1 MENKVEIWFF
11 IDEEGN
17 ECVTNTKPLRVKDHL
32 NEYTDRIDYWL
43 ENNRYLKETCGCE
56 WYNYP
61 RTYLDCY
68 SGIDGYFLELECV
81 YLPKGTIKK
90 LTNIDLTIET
100 SPIKYIDIYH

>member
-1 MENKVEIWFF
+1 MEDKVETWFF

-17 ECVTNTKPLRVKDHL
+17 ECVSNSKPLRVKDHL

-43 ENNRYLKETCGCE
+43 ENNRYLKETYGCE
-56 WYNYP
+56 WYNYA
-61 RTYLDCY
+61 RTYLDYY
-68 SGIDGYFLELECV
+68 SGIDGYFLELDCV

-100 SPIKYIDIYH
+100 SPMKYIDIYH